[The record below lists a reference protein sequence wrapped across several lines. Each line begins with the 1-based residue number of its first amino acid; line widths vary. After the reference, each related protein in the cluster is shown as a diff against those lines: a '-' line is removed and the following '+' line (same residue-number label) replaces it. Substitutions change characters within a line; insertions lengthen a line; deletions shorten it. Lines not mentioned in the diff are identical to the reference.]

1 VRSLRTIADCIGVK
15 GLFQVARDFFG
26 YATGAPRQVSLLR
39 QLRLMKQYHVH
50 INLIRVGIESFTDA
64 DERELDSAVA
74 FMRDTYAS
82 VDFGVGRVARYS
94 IATDD
99 ARGREHIASDREAED
114 LTEEW
119 SVPNKAM
126 DVFCVLSYA
135 GSTVGSAPL
144 EGPED
149 KDRTGPMTGVVLA
162 IEGNA
167 TVTGFVLAKEV
178 CRYLGLRN
186 SDNSNNLMFATLPNG
201 GNLTREQG
209 AEMVGERFLAPFVKF
224 PCGAHIEK
232 GLGGGY
238 S

>member
-15 GLFQVARDFFG
+15 GPFQVVRDFFG
-26 YATGAPRQVSLLR
+26 YATGAPQKISLLR
-39 QLRLMKQYHVH
+39 QMKLTKQYHVH

-64 DERELDSAVA
+64 DERELDRAVA

-82 VDFGVGRVARYS
+82 VDFGVGRVERYF

-99 ARGREHIASDREAED
+99 ASGREHIASDKEAED

-119 SVPNKAM
+119 SVPNNAM
-126 DVFCVLSYA
+126 DVFCVLTYA
-135 GSTVGSAPL
+135 GSAVGSSPR

-162 IEGNA
+162 IEGNP

-178 CRYLGLRN
+178 CRYLGLKD
-186 SDNSNNLMFATLPNG
+186 SDNSNNLMFATVPNG
-201 GNLTREQG
+201 GNLTRDQG
-209 AEMVGERFLAPFVKF
+209 AEMVGDRFLAPFVKF
-224 PCGAHIEK
+224 PCGADLVTHV
-232 GLGGGY
+232 GGGY
-238 S
+238 W